1 MFEHLKSEFKPH
13 KLDRQFTARNKKIR
27 RHLKKRKD
35 GMDDEIDALKTK
47 MSKDTLTKNMK
58 YKKKFA
64 SGKIIGLQNLIP
76 GFEEKTEIVFY
87 TENSMIAE
95 IHEVD
100 VESLRDVLNEDKD
113 IVE

>member
-1 MFEHLKSEFKPH
+1 M
-13 KLDRQFTARNKKIR
+13 RNKDIK
-27 RHLKKRKD
+27 RHLKKTKTGVYKD
-35 GMDDEIDALKTK
+35 IDALKTK
-47 MSKDTLTKNMK
+47 MSKESLTKAMK

-76 GFEEKTEIVFY
+76 GFEEKSEIVFY

-100 VESLRDVLNEDKD
+100 IESLREVLDEDKD
-113 IVE
+113 VLELLW